1 MGNPKRPK
9 LALTGASDRQHARVP
24 VAIPAICVIGDREEE
39 EVLVTDLGRNGCCM
53 YTSAVGV
60 TKTEPITIQ
69 LEGDLSI
76 NGTLKWN
83 KAGSIGVRFD
93 QALPDELLE
102 KLRDDVSAH
111 NVVAMRN

>member
-9 LALTGASDRQHARVP
+9 LALTGASDRQSTRAP
-24 VAIPAICVIGDREEE
+24 VAIPATCVIGDRDAED
-39 EVLVTDLGRNGCCM
+39 VLVTDLGSTGCSL

-60 TKTEPITIQ
+60 TKAEPIIIR

-83 KAGSIGVRFD
+83 KGGAIGVRFEEPL
-93 QALPDELLE
+93 APDRLE
-102 KLRDDVSAH
+102 KLRSEVSAR
-111 NVVAMRN
+111 NIVAMRG